1 MDRIQIQV
9 LRPETINAAEDI
21 MVMAA
26 RLTQA
31 GHKVHDMSDLEA
43 LLDRPYQ
50 PSTVS
55 RLASLP
61 HPTLQKFGT
70 ITIAVVGASRR
81 FLAQITRHQNEV
93 KFMSASLQY
102 SDYSNDN
109 VSFVVPYPM
118 LEREYEDPELV
129 TDYLRECNR
138 SYRVYSNLI
147 ADGCGHDEAGYLL
160 PQGMRNTLLICATP
174 YQWKHMIRQRVCRRN
189 SSETRYVM
197 LRCWEE
203 LVKVAPEIFGDI
215 EECGAFCQ
223 RGRCE
228 EGSMTCGTRLAH
240 DAGPGVILRQ
250 DYPFLYELY
259 DVTALG
265 DTEKILE

>member
-21 MVMAA
+21 MMLAA

-31 GHKVHDMSDLEA
+31 GHKVHNMSDLENI
-43 LLDRPYQ
+43 LERPYT
-50 PSTVS
+50 PATVNK
-55 RLASLP
+55 LASLP

-102 SDYSNDN
+102 SDYSDSN
-109 VSFVVPYPM
+109 VGFVVPYPM
-118 LEREYEDPELV
+118 LAREAEDPELV
-129 TDYLRECNR
+129 TDYLRECNHA
-138 SYRVYSNLI
+138 YKVYENLI
-147 ADGCGHDEAGYLL
+147 VDGCGHDEAAYLL

-174 YQWKHMIRQRVCRRN
+174 YQWKHMIHQRVCRRN

-203 LVKVAPEIFGDI
+203 LVKVAPEIFDDI

-228 EGSMTCGTRLAH
+228 EGAMTCGTRLAR
-240 DAGPGVILRQ
+240 DAGPRVILRQ
-250 DYPFLYELY
+250 DYPLLYEEY
-259 DVTALG
+259 NVTALG
-265 DTEKILE
+265 DTDKILE